1 MGKQAHTREE
11 ACSLQPAESRLVSE
25 GDKYRDWKGAQDNI
39 GVKKKT
45 DKKLCLHVGNP
56 ERVYKKDCTRKQH
69 EEHGSS
75 F

>member
-45 DKKLCLHVGNP
+45 DKKTLPSCRQPRESV
-56 ERVYKKDCTRKQH
+56 
-69 EEHGSS
+69 
-75 F
+75 